1 MPSPA
6 RPIALIPRFVAG
18 FYLSGSEGRWI
29 AFAPVRAGR
38 NHRCDRR
45 RDRSPPRRN
54 GVSLGRSSIPIADK
68 LIVAAALLM
77 LASDGTLEGIN
88 LIPALVIFC
97 AVKSW
102 CRACGNFCRAAV
114 SLPVT
119 SVAKFRT
126 VMQMIAIAALIAARP
141 GESILPG
148 VTGAAL
154 IVLWIAAGLTLYTG
168 YAYLKAGLVHARTEP
183 EKRAN
188 PPSASAATERGV
200 KREAAL
206 FRLGS
211 AENRHLR
218 ERIECRR

>member
-1 MPSPA
+1 MFWLPNA
-6 RPIALIPRFVAG
+6 LTIGRIAVIPLFVAG

-29 AFAPVRAGR
+29 AFALFVLAAITDAIDGMIA
-38 NHRCDRR
+38 RR
-45 RDRSPPRRN
+45 WQAES
-54 GVSLGRSSIPIADK
+54 SLGRMLDPIADK

-88 LIPALVIFC
+88 LIPALVIL
-97 AVKSW
+97 
-102 CRACGNFCRAAV
+102 CREILVSGLREFLAGADV

-119 SVAKFRT
+119 SVAKFKT
-126 VMQMIAIAALIAARP
+126 VMQMVAIAALIAARP

-183 EKRAN
+183 EKRQKPA
-188 PPSASAATERGV
+188 
-200 KREAAL
+200 
-206 FRLGS
+206 
-211 AENRHLR
+211 
-218 ERIECRR
+218 RRVRRQQNAV

>member
-1 MPSPA
+1 MSWLPNA
-6 RPIALIPRFVAG
+6 LTIGRIAVIPLFVAG

-29 AFAPVRAGR
+29 AFALFVLAAITDAIDGIIA
-38 NHRCDRR
+38 RR
-45 RDRSPPRRN
+45 WQAES
-54 GVSLGRSSIPIADK
+54 SLGRMLDPIADK

-88 LIPALVIFC
+88 LIPALVIL
-97 AVKSW
+97 
-102 CRACGNFCRAAV
+102 CREILVSGLREFLAEAAV

-119 SVAKFRT
+119 SVAKFKT

-183 EKRAN
+183 EKRRKR
-188 PPSASAATERGV
+188 TERV
-200 KREAAL
+200 
-206 FRLGS
+206 
-211 AENRHLR
+211 
-218 ERIECRR
+218 RRQQNPV